1 MGFQPTA
8 HCKKMKAVVSDF
20 TRAIWESLG
29 WEAFGVDDRVE
40 IKDVTQDSRQVKKGS
55 AFFAYDGH
63 KVRGKDFIW
72 DAFDR
77 HAAAVFV
84 DRDYQEEILNDPRY
98 NKKLPLFFNPDFQ
111 RGAGRTIAFLFGE
124 PTRYMS
130 CIGVTGTN
138 GKTTVAHSLYQALN
152 YLKKPS
158 MYIGTLGMEVSRHK
172 SQTGMT
178 TPDTVNL
185 QHMLHQGQKQKAL
198 YACLETSSHGLAQG
212 RLEGINFQIGIF
224 TNLTQDHL
232 DYHRNMEAYYRAK
245 RRLFEY
251 MLFASRKQPETAK
264 GAVVCIDDDYG
275 RRLYNWLKGQNPGFP
290 VISVSTRDKSAD
302 AHITDVE
309 ATFDGYRCVLVFA
322 QKSYFIKTRLLGR
335 FNLVNLTSVFLSLL
349 CLGFGTDEALE
360 AIQQVEPVPGRF
372 EVLRGLEQRTVIID
386 YAHSPDALA
395 KVLETAQEL
404 TPARVIGLFGCGGD
418 RDKEK
423 RPQMAEVASLHADLC
438 ILTNDNPRSEDPKNI
453 IEDMRKG
460 LKTARYLVITDR
472 EKAIRAGLQILGPR
486 QVLVIAGKGHEDYQ
500 IIGNR
505 TLHFSDRET
514 ALKLMSTLKIR

>member
-1 MGFQPTA
+1 
-8 HCKKMKAVVSDF
+8 MKAVATDF
-20 TRAIWESLG
+20 TRPIWESLG

-40 IKDVTQDSRQVKKGS
+40 IKSVTQDSREVKKGS
-55 AFFAYDGH
+55 AFFAYDGS
-63 KVRGKDFIW
+63 KVSGKDFIW
-72 DAFDR
+72 EAFDKQ
-77 HAAAVFV
+77 AAAVFI
-84 DRDYQEEILNDPRY
+84 DREYKDEILRDARY
-98 NKKLPLFFNPDFQ
+98 NVHLPIFFTPDFL
-111 RGAGRTIAFLFGE
+111 RAAGRTISFFFGE
-124 PTRYMS
+124 PTRYMA
-130 CIGVTGTN
+130 CVGVTGTN
-138 GKTTVAHSLYQALN
+138 GKTTIAHSLYQALN
-152 YLKKPS
+152 HLGKTS

-172 SQTGMT
+172 TVTGMT
-178 TPDTVNL
+178 TPDTVTL
-185 QHMLHQGQKQKAL
+185 QTMLHQGQKQKAL

-232 DYHRNMEAYYRAK
+232 DYHRNMESYYRAK

-251 MLFASRKQPETAK
+251 MLFSSRKQPESAK
-264 GAVVCIDDDYG
+264 GAVICIDDDYG
-275 RRLYNWLKGQNPGFP
+275 RRLYLWLKSQTPSFP
-290 VISVSTRDKSAD
+290 VISLSLRDKNAD
-302 AHITDVE
+302 AYITDVE
-309 ATFDGYRCVLVFA
+309 ATFDGYSCVLVFA

-335 FNLVNLTSVFLSLL
+335 FNLMNLSSAFLALL
-349 CLGFGTDEALE
+349 CLGFGTEEALA

-372 EVLRGLEQRTVIID
+372 EVLRGKEQRAVIID

-418 RDKEK
+418 RDKDK
-423 RPQMAEVASLHADLC
+423 RPQMAEVASLHSDLC

-500 IIGNR
+500 IIGNK
-505 TLHFSDRET
+505 TLHFSDRDT
-514 ALKLMSTLKIR
+514 ALKLMGSLKIK

>member
-1 MGFQPTA
+1 MVEVNFDGLVGPTYNDGLSA
-8 HCKKMKAVVSDF
+8 GVAPSQRGGSVTNPRAAALAGLEKMRLV
-20 TRAIWESLG
+20 RSLG
-29 WEAFGVDDRVE
+29 LVQAVLPPHPRPNLSWLRRLGFGGDE
-40 IKDVTQDSRQVKKGS
+40 
-55 AFFAYDGH
+55 
-63 KVRGKDFIW
+63 
-72 DAFDR
+72 
-77 HAAAVFV
+77 AAV
-84 DRDYQEEILNDPRY
+84 L
-98 NKKLPLFFNPDFQ
+98 
-111 RGAGRTIAFLFGE
+111 RGAASGDGMWLRLCSNPSA
-124 PTRYMS
+124 MWAA
-130 CIGVTGTN
+130 N
-138 GKTTVAHSLYQALN
+138 AATVA
-152 YLKKPS
+152 PS
-158 MYIGTLGMEVSRHK
+158 S
-172 SQTGMT
+172 
-178 TPDTVNL
+178 DTRDGKVHVLPANL

-264 GAVVCIDDDYG
+264 GSIVCIDDDYG
-275 RRLYNWLKGQNPGFP
+275 RRLYHWLKGQNPSFP
-290 VISVSTRDKSAD
+290 VISLSTRDKNAD
-302 AHITDVE
+302 AYITDVE
-309 ATFDGYRCVLVFA
+309 ATFDGYRCVVVFA

-335 FNLVNLTSVFLSLL
+335 FNLVNLASVFLSLL

-500 IIGNR
+500 IIGNK